1 MQRNYTRFAIG
12 IIVFLLLLAGVADS
26 VEAKKP
32 PIRFIFEISRLD
44 LPKNAPPA
52 LEQRIR
58 QQIADV
64 ISNDKRLLGQI
75 PEDAPSY
82 DPKAKGRYGNKA
94 FHAYMKRKRLR
105 AFKVI
110 VQVTRYVPTLAAN
123 AKGSGH
129 MLGTAIVIR
138 MFGETIPDRVMA
150 FTGDGSAT
158 VQIEIGKKVRDR
170 DRTYADQEA
179 AKLAI
184 EKAIAMSLT
193 KLEAKPAKGKRKKK

>member
-1 MQRNYTRFAIG
+1 MQRNSTRFALAIL
-12 IIVFLLLLAGVADS
+12 VFLLLVAGMAGS
-26 VEAKKP
+26 VEAKKL

-52 LEQRIR
+52 LEERIR

-64 ISNDKRLLGQI
+64 ISNDKRLLGEI
-75 PEDAPSY
+75 PKDAPSY

-94 FHAYMKRKRLR
+94 FHTFMKKKRLR

-110 VQVTRYVPTLAAN
+110 VQVTRYAPTLVPN

-129 MLGTAIVIR
+129 MLGSAIVIR

-158 VQIEIGKKVRDR
+158 VQIEIGKKVRAR
-170 DRTYADQEA
+170 DQTYANQEA

-184 EKAIAMSLT
+184 AKAMAMSLT
-193 KLEAKPAKGKRKKK
+193 KLEAKPAKGKKK